1 MKNWIKYLRLY
12 LHARATLQAACNKT
26 SEGDAQ
32 VKQILT
38 AALRFTTL
46 AFPSF
51 AQETARP
58 AKVIT
63 VKEETD
69 QIVRSF
75 PHRKNAT
82 AAGNRKP
89 RHRTR
94 RRQTRRDRG
103 IVGRHPRDRCANHC
117 DLVCTGTGICFVN
130 AAVCCIGQR

>member
-38 AALRFTTL
+38 AALRFTTF

-69 QIVRSF
+69 QIVRRYPDRSS
-75 PHRKNAT
+75 AT
-82 AAGNRKP
+82 TAGNRKP
-89 RHRTR
+89 RHWAC

-103 IVGRHPRDRCANHC
+103 IGGLTFATLLTLIVVPVLYTLFFRIKPDEKPSA
-117 DLVCTGTGICFVN
+117 
-130 AAVCCIGQR
+130 Q